1 MAGNPH
7 DHLDGQSP
15 RARGKLNTI
24 EVAGHVYRF
33 GYSSADILKQ
43 VIGVQTD
50 TWFRAAKKRG
60 DFAGV
65 KTPSGELLVLTEST
79 LALAEY
85 HASRLTAYPELEPE
99 RINLATVRHNLFV
112 QRITLRALAS
122 GSLDSYLTE
131 REIATADARNV
142 KRPDVVWIGKG
153 GSRCAVEVELTAK
166 WARHFDDFAVGL
178 VRALDST
185 QGTPAYDEFV
195 VVTDSK
201 AIAARY
207 REELQPGRPMRLW
220 AKDSRGKWAITKTG
234 KIPEWLPERVGFK
247 VMEVGR

>member
-7 DHLDGQSP
+7 DHLGGQSP
-15 RARGKLNTI
+15 RERGRLNTVD
-24 EVAGHVYRF
+24 VASYLYRV
-33 GYSSADILKQ
+33 GYSTADILKQ
-43 VIGVQTD
+43 VIRVQTD

-60 DFAGV
+60 DFLGV
-65 KTPSGELLVLTEST
+65 KTPGGELLVLTQST

-112 QRITLRALAS
+112 QRVTLRAMAS
-122 GSLDSYLTE
+122 GSLDSFLTE
-131 REIATADARNV
+131 REITTADARNI
-142 KRPDVVWIGKG
+142 KRPDAVWIAKD

-166 WARHFDDFAVGL
+166 WARHFDDFAVGI
-178 VRALDST
+178 VRALDPI
-185 QGTPAYDEFV
+185 QGTPTYDEFI

-207 REELQPGRPMRLW
+207 REELQAGKPLRLW
-220 AKDSRGKWAITKTG
+220 AKDGRGKWTVTKTG
-234 KIPEWLPERVGFK
+234 KIPDWLPERIGFK
-247 VMEVGR
+247 VMEVAR